1 MRCRSIFTPILSG
14 LLRAEISY
22 ELLWD
27 HRGPKEAAIYEII
40 GKHRDNWEEQSMDV
54 TRIIA
59 KEVEMATVREAEEIN
74 TEDLEA
80 AAEVYD
86 KLTLKEAAMA
96 PAPEICELFKFD
108 EPRRARVK
116 KDWHEGGKEH
126 WVFGVLQVGKRFW
139 ALVTPKEMEPGDEDF
154 EFVKAESL
162 EVMYERVD
170 TVSLSYVIKENSRT
184 GGLI

>member
-59 KEVEMATVREAEEIN
+59 SRLKAVYFELEDGTLVMASNPSVESMSQQFGSVNTWSDIARDTQMFQAKASVNMGLECHPDEAGHVFYEVPVDEWEA
-74 TEDLEA
+74 
-80 AAEVYD
+80 
-86 KLTLKEAAMA
+86 KQ
-96 PAPEICELFKFD
+96 
-108 EPRRARVK
+108 RA
-116 KDWHEGGKEH
+116 
-126 WVFGVLQVGKRFW
+126 VFGTAV
-139 ALVTPKEMEPGDEDF
+139 
-154 EFVKAESL
+154 
-162 EVMYERVD
+162 
-170 TVSLSYVIKENSRT
+170 
-184 GGLI
+184 